1 MPTVEQRGK
10 KKHFK
15 KKTGVA
21 ASMRLRAAAPPQ
33 QAQHAWLYAP
43 ISGDEQCVSERREEN
58 WYGPY
63 SVDEMLA
70 WLAGKL
76 RVYEASSC

>member
-1 MPTVEQRGK
+1 
-10 KKHFK
+10 
-15 KKTGVA
+15 
-21 ASMRLRAAAPPQ
+21 MRLRAPAPAQ
-33 QAQHAWLYAP
+33 HAQHAWLYAP
-43 ISGDEQCVSERREEN
+43 ISGDDESVSESREEN

-76 RVYEASSC
+76 LVYEALSC